1 MELEVLLQRRERK
14 SKTIARMIAPTY
26 VLLTTKSRE
35 SGDLAVCAVEMWTIA
50 QMGTVQVNI

>member
-1 MELEVLLQRRERK
+1 MLLQRRERK